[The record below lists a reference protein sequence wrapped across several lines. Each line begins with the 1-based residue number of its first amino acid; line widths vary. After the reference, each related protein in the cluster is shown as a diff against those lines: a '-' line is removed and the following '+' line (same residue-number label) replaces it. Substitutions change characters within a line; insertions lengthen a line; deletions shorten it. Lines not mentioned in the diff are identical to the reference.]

1 MLLDHQLH
9 LHVVHNGQLRAA
21 ARRREDSTST
31 ITCHMASPLSEIH
44 CVLFLCVWYVGTNC
58 WMKQWFLANWK
69 GIWQKKK
76 SPITSK
82 QGCRIF
88 YLIKKATW
96 KPRGSYGE
104 QCKTVWESIEGYL
117 SCGWNSSQVE
127 KKNHTIDETVILPA
141 CKTIVNTMLGPQA
154 VNKISKVPL
163 SNNTI
168 SRQII
173 DDMYSDI
180 ESVVLEIFLA
190 AGWIDWH

>member
-1 MLLDHQLH
+1 MSYGFTFIGDPLCPLPLCLVCGYKLLNEAMVPSKLKRH
-9 LHVVHNGQLRAA
+9 L
-21 ARRREDSTST
+21 T
-31 ITCHMASPLSEIH
+31 
-44 CVLFLCVWYVGTNC
+44 
-58 WMKQWFLANWK
+58 
-69 GIWQKKK
+69 KKK